1 MAIKWPRSSSTP
13 EGGSMNIIDHLTE
26 LRMRIVRSMLAIA
39 VGATVIL
46 VFYDFVLRFLT
57 QPYRNICIARP
68 DFNCDGSLYALGPIE
83 GLSSRMR
90 ISGYG
95 GLIIALPVIMWQLW
109 KFIVPAMNNKEKK
122 YTVPFILSSVILF
135 ACGGYL
141 AYWTLDKALEFLISW
156 SGADVEQTYQIS
168 KYISLVALMVLAF
181 GIGFLLPGLLV
192 FLQIVGVITPQT
204 LLKQWRVSIMA
215 IFAVAAVITPSGD
228 PVSMLALAVPMSVL
242 FLIAVLIGYIVQRRR
257 RKSQDDDVDDD

>member
-1 MAIKWPRSSSTP
+1 
-13 EGGSMNIIDHLTE
+13 MNIIDHLSE

-46 VFYDFVLRFLT
+46 VFYDFVLGVLT
-57 QPYRNICIARP
+57 QPYRDICLVRP

-83 GLSSRMR
+83 GLSARMR

-109 KFIVPAMNNKEKK
+109 KFIVPAMNKNEKK
-122 YTVPFILSSVILF
+122 YTIPFIASSVVLF
-135 ACGGYL
+135 ASGGYL

-181 GIGFLLPGLLV
+181 GIGFLLPVLLV

-204 LLKQWRVSIMA
+204 LLKQWRISIMV

-228 PVSMLALAVPMSVL
+228 PVSMLALAVPMSIL

-257 RKSQDDDVDDD
+257 RKSSDVEFDDD